1 MDKLEKIIGHTYKNK
16 DLLLRA
22 LTHSSFANENKIE
35 SYERLEFLGD
45 TLLQTVVSLE
55 LFNRTDLNEGE
66 LSKLRAKLV
75 SENYLEKV
83 SDKIGI
89 TSNIYVGKSVRN
101 ISNSIKADVVES
113 IIASLF
119 LDSGFE
125 ASKKFIIDNIIVS
138 DINIYQVYDE
148 IVDYKTILQE
158 KLQGKVERIEYKLIE
173 KTGSEHKPVFKV
185 ELNIDKKRI
194 SVESGS
200 SLKLAEQKCAK
211 TAVEK
216 MF

>member
-125 ASKKFIIDNIIVS
+125 ASKKFIIDNIIVN
-138 DINIYQVYDE
+138 DINIYQVYDD
-148 IVDYKTILQE
+148 IV
-158 KLQGKVERIEYKLIE
+158 E
-173 KTGSEHKPVFKV
+173 KTGVSLVSMVPVVIPLLF
-185 ELNIDKKRI
+185 
-194 SVESGS
+194 S
-200 SLKLAEQKCAK
+200 SSNA
-211 TAVEK
+211 
-216 MF
+216 